1 MNGDQTPLL
10 KYHLI
15 FFACYL
21 GGAILAGFL
30 DPGMGA
36 STVIGIALTLGS
48 AYLALRSFRGDH
60 GRGLDTDE
68 RWRMLKVGTIGVTG
82 LTFAGMLF
90 IKAVLES
97 QPLALA
103 LGVRLPMWMVVVV
116 SVVTAAFTALQLW
129 LIYYLLNERSADGTP
144 AAASTPMPAAARRVA
159 AKAPARRLRVL
170 VIGDDAAAH
179 AVAWKLGQS
188 MQVQEVLIAPGNA
201 GTAGEGKCRNVE
213 LPDYSVDA
221 LLELARRE
229 QVDLTVA
236 GLGSAL
242 AGGLVDRFK
251 ALDMRVL
258 GPRAAALELEDTGT
272 ARRLLSREGVATVG
286 ENEPGRLVDV
296 LYMTDGS
303 YAVEL
308 AAWEPAPAQG
318 DTASQSPP
326 PGLPADL
333 RERIARQ
340 VIDPLVLALA
350 RDDLEWQGFLGLRL
364 NLADDGS
371 PRVVGLRT
379 WPGAA
384 EASLAMMRLQ
394 VDLAGMAE
402 AALSGRLDQF
412 GVRSN
417 PHPCLAIGRI
427 AEGEEIGRQ
436 IHGLDRRPPMEV
448 KIFHAG
454 TRQAQGGFE
463 VARRDVLTVCAL
475 GTSLAECRLSADEV
489 LGRISWADAPAP
501 AWNGATG

>member
-90 IKAVLES
+90 IKAVLEL

-129 LIYYLLNERSADGTP
+129 LI
-144 AAASTPMPAAARRVA
+144 
-159 AKAPARRLRVL
+159 
-170 VIGDDAAAH
+170 
-179 AVAWKLGQS
+179 
-188 MQVQEVLIAPGNA
+188 
-201 GTAGEGKCRNVE
+201 
-213 LPDYSVDA
+213 
-221 LLELARRE
+221 
-229 QVDLTVA
+229 
-236 GLGSAL
+236 
-242 AGGLVDRFK
+242 
-251 ALDMRVL
+251 
-258 GPRAAALELEDTGT
+258 
-272 ARRLLSREGVATVG
+272 
-286 ENEPGRLVDV
+286 
-296 LYMTDGS
+296 
-303 YAVEL
+303 
-308 AAWEPAPAQG
+308 
-318 DTASQSPP
+318 
-326 PGLPADL
+326 
-333 RERIARQ
+333 
-340 VIDPLVLALA
+340 PLVLALA

-454 TRQAQGGFE
+454 TRQAQGGVE

-501 AWNGATG
+501 AWTGATG

>member
-1 MNGDQTPLL
+1 LRPAAPGRRPGVQAHRRRPAGAGHRYRRPDRRRPEGGQQARPERGRAARPAVRLEGGDVREVQRHRLRQGPADGRHRRRPDEPGGQRQDRRPKGRRGRPAGGRLGDGLRRLLPLPRRHRCRRGRRHRRGDPARRLHARRRGDRGSGRARHVHGIYRSAAFPPLTGEPGNQGMNGDQTPLL

-116 SVVTAAFTALQLW
+116 SVATAAFTALQLW

-144 AAASTPMPAAARRVA
+144 AAASTPMPAATRRVA

-326 PGLPADL
+326 
-333 RERIARQ
+333 
-340 VIDPLVLALA
+340 
-350 RDDLEWQGFLGLRL
+350 
-364 NLADDGS
+364 
-371 PRVVGLRT
+371 
-379 WPGAA
+379 
-384 EASLAMMRLQ
+384 
-394 VDLAGMAE
+394 
-402 AALSGRLDQF
+402 
-412 GVRSN
+412 
-417 PHPCLAIGRI
+417 
-427 AEGEEIGRQ
+427 
-436 IHGLDRRPPMEV
+436 
-448 KIFHAG
+448 
-454 TRQAQGGFE
+454 
-463 VARRDVLTVCAL
+463 
-475 GTSLAECRLSADEV
+475 
-489 LGRISWADAPAP
+489 
-501 AWNGATG
+501 

>member
-97 QPLALA
+97 QP
-103 LGVRLPMWMVVVV
+103 
-116 SVVTAAFTALQLW
+116 
-129 LIYYLLNERSADGTP
+129 
-144 AAASTPMPAAARRVA
+144 
-159 AKAPARRLRVL
+159 
-170 VIGDDAAAH
+170 
-179 AVAWKLGQS
+179 
-188 MQVQEVLIAPGNA
+188 
-201 GTAGEGKCRNVE
+201 
-213 LPDYSVDA
+213 
-221 LLELARRE
+221 
-229 QVDLTVA
+229 
-236 GLGSAL
+236 
-242 AGGLVDRFK
+242 
-251 ALDMRVL
+251 
-258 GPRAAALELEDTGT
+258 
-272 ARRLLSREGVATVG
+272 
-286 ENEPGRLVDV
+286 
-296 LYMTDGS
+296 
-303 YAVEL
+303 
-308 AAWEPAPAQG
+308 
-318 DTASQSPP
+318 
-326 PGLPADL
+326 
-333 RERIARQ
+333 
-340 VIDPLVLALA
+340 LALA

-454 TRQAQGGFE
+454 TRQAQGGVE

-501 AWNGATG
+501 AWTGATG